1 MKNISKPATLVLINV
16 LVGFSYTANTVAQEE
31 TETQRRESEIQQQDR
46 YFSPDDLRLNSE
58 FSEYLQWPFGWS
70 QRPEF
75 SELTPLR
82 QDSERLHNQYPQY
95 LLPTQDEQRLR
106 TVRTEERLRT
116 EEGLDP
122 QQRDTDQGQAFG
134 EGIVLRTEQRQQTR
148 EVAIEPRQTRVELA
162 TDNADSGTE
171 YFQQEQTEQ
180 FVTPLEN
187 SSLVEGGQ
195 RVFESTE
202 QIQQPLQL
210 DPQVTEQRIE
220 TIVQQE
226 NVRQI
231 EVVEGRQIDGQRVIE
246 GHQFIEGQRF
256 VEGQPQIED
265 QPQIQGQRI
274 IESPQVVK
282 GQLPVQSQR
291 VFESTEQI
299 QQPLQLDPQVTE
311 QRVETIVQQEN
322 VRQIEV
328 VEGRQ
333 IDGQRA
339 IEGHQFIEG
348 QRFVEGQPQIQGQR
362 IVESPQVVKGQLPV
376 QGQHVFEST
385 EQIQLEP
392 QVTEQ
397 RVETRVRPGTQET
410 RGEGIVVHANRRE
423 IETLETENLVGV
435 PPISTPNRFEKEEG
449 QAVAVAPLQNQ
460 RGQQAQGQAAQ
471 RSIAQVTTRSSQSES
486 RKAGAW
492 WILLPL
498 FLVPFLCWAAWRFI
512 SSLETEE
519 QVTKTRSTTDQST
532 TRTLATSKTSKSQQR
547 QSREFVEREVSDR
560 QQTTRSEVD
569 QTERKS
575 RDRSE
580 QTVRSETR
588 TERPECE
595 EQTTRSETDR
605 TERKSRDRSERTV
618 RSESS
623 SERPEREEQTTRSET
638 DRTERKSSDRSER
651 TVRSE
656 SRSESPEREE
666 QTIRSETDRT
676 ERKSSD
682 RSEQTVRSGSRSERP
697 ATSSRQQRELSRE
710 VEAEATDCEL
720 NAQQQ
725 ERQGAEQQEQGR
737 TRSPQLCDDNTGTT
751 CGDTR
756 SQTSGICESKNSQES
771 KNGQARGSNCDD
783 RNSSA
788 GETNRETVAST
799 AESRDDLTRIEGI
812 TEEAQRAL
820 YSSGYYRYSDLQNAS
835 KKQLKRVL
843 AGYNLK
849 FTDAQTKSWIV
860 QSESLVSQGEIS
872 EQSVQ
877 QSQFNTSDSDTRAS
891 EEHVSRNASSQRDD
905 LTKIRGIGKA
915 TSDLLSRSGITS
927 YRDLYEAEPQR
938 LRQLLD
944 QAGPKFK
951 LIDPSN
957 WSQQAALA
965 MNANS
970 DGLKRWQPESAGASS
985 TQCNHDYSSM
995 EPDDLTAIRG
1005 IGPATQKIL
1014 LEKGIHRFEQ
1024 IASMKSEQFEELFAE
1039 YQDKF
1044 NLVDPSTW
1052 PEQAQSMLG
1061 NRISANE
1068 QEIEIMNE
1076 IQSIAQIA
1084 KEQPRETRQSD
1095 RTPQS

>member
-471 RSIAQVTTRSSQSES
+471 SSIAQVTTRSSQSES
-486 RKAGAW
+486 KKAGAW

-588 TERPECE
+588 TERPERE

-623 SERPEREEQTTRSET
+623 SERPEREEQTT
-638 DRTERKSSDRSER
+638 
-651 TVRSE
+651 
-656 SRSESPEREE
+656 
-666 QTIRSETDRT
+666 RSETDRT

>member
-486 RKAGAW
+486 KKAGAW

-498 FLVPFLCWAAWRFI
+498 FLVPFLCWAARRFI

-588 TERPECE
+588 TERPERE

-623 SERPEREEQTTRSET
+623 SERPEREEQTT
-638 DRTERKSSDRSER
+638 
-651 TVRSE
+651 
-656 SRSESPEREE
+656 
-666 QTIRSETDRT
+666 RSETDRT

-965 MNANS
+965 MNADS

>member
-95 LLPTQDEQRLR
+95 LLPTQNEQRLR

-116 EEGLDP
+116 EEGLDS

-486 RKAGAW
+486 KKAGAW

-588 TERPECE
+588 TERPERE

-623 SERPEREEQTTRSET
+623 SERPEREEQTT
-638 DRTERKSSDRSER
+638 
-651 TVRSE
+651 
-656 SRSESPEREE
+656 
-666 QTIRSETDRT
+666 RSETDRT

-860 QSESLVSQGEIS
+860 QSESLVSQGGIS

-891 EEHVSRNASSQRDD
+891 EEYVSRNASSQRDD

-965 MNANS
+965 MNADS

>member
-256 VEGQPQIED
+256 VEGQPQI
-265 QPQIQGQRI
+265 
-274 IESPQVVK
+274 
-282 GQLPVQSQR
+282 
-291 VFESTEQI
+291 
-299 QQPLQLDPQVTE
+299 
-311 QRVETIVQQEN
+311 
-322 VRQIEV
+322 
-328 VEGRQ
+328 
-333 IDGQRA
+333 
-339 IEGHQFIEG
+339 
-348 QRFVEGQPQIQGQR
+348 QGQR

-486 RKAGAW
+486 KKAGAW

-588 TERPECE
+588 TERPERE

-605 TERKSRDRSERTV
+605 TERKSSDRSERTV

-666 QTIRSETDRT
+666 QTTRSETDRT

>member
-471 RSIAQVTTRSSQSES
+471 SSIAQVTTRSSQSES
-486 RKAGAW
+486 KKAGAW

-588 TERPECE
+588 TERPE
-595 EQTTRSETDR
+595 
-605 TERKSRDRSERTV
+605 
-618 RSESS
+618 
-623 SERPEREEQTTRSET
+623 REEQTT
-638 DRTERKSSDRSER
+638 
-651 TVRSE
+651 
-656 SRSESPEREE
+656 
-666 QTIRSETDRT
+666 RSETDRT

>member
-311 QRVETIVQQEN
+311 QRIETIVQQEN

-333 IDGQRA
+333 IDGQRV

-486 RKAGAW
+486 KKAGAW

-588 TERPECE
+588 TERPERE

-623 SERPEREEQTTRSET
+623 SERPEREEQTT
-638 DRTERKSSDRSER
+638 
-651 TVRSE
+651 
-656 SRSESPEREE
+656 
-666 QTIRSETDRT
+666 RSETDRT

>member
-16 LVGFSYTANTVAQEE
+16 LVGFSCTANTVAQEE

-231 EVVEGRQIDGQRVIE
+231 EVVEGRQIDGQR
-246 GHQFIEGQRF
+246 
-256 VEGQPQIED
+256 
-265 QPQIQGQRI
+265 
-274 IESPQVVK
+274 
-282 GQLPVQSQR
+282 
-291 VFESTEQI
+291 
-299 QQPLQLDPQVTE
+299 
-311 QRVETIVQQEN
+311 
-322 VRQIEV
+322 
-328 VEGRQ
+328 
-333 IDGQRA
+333 A

-486 RKAGAW
+486 KKAGAW

-588 TERPECE
+588 TERPERE

-666 QTIRSETDRT
+666 QTTRSETDRT

-965 MNANS
+965 MNADS

>member
-256 VEGQPQIED
+256 VEGQPQIDD

-311 QRVETIVQQEN
+311 QRVETMVQQEN

-486 RKAGAW
+486 KKAGAW

-588 TERPECE
+588 TERPERE

-623 SERPEREEQTTRSET
+623 SERPEREEQTT
-638 DRTERKSSDRSER
+638 
-651 TVRSE
+651 
-656 SRSESPEREE
+656 
-666 QTIRSETDRT
+666 RSETDRT

-965 MNANS
+965 MNADS

>member
-486 RKAGAW
+486 KKAGAW

-588 TERPECE
+588 TERPERE

-623 SERPEREEQTTRSET
+623 SERPEREEQTT
-638 DRTERKSSDRSER
+638 
-651 TVRSE
+651 
-656 SRSESPEREE
+656 
-666 QTIRSETDRT
+666 RSETDRT

-965 MNANS
+965 MNADS

>member
-1 MKNISKPATLVLINV
+1 MNKSSKPTTLALITT
-16 LVGFSYTANTVAQEE
+16 LLGFSFTASTVAQEE
-31 TETQRRESEIQQQDR
+31 TETPRRESRIQQQNR
-46 YFSPDDLRLNSE
+46 YFHPDDLRLNSE
-58 FSEYLQWPFGWS
+58 FSEYLGSPFLWN
-70 QRPEF
+70 QRSEF
-75 SELTPLR
+75 SELTSPRQDFERTRDQFPQHLLTTQDEQLSQDDLRLNGEFSEYLFSEYLGLPFLWNQRSKFSELTSPR
-82 QDSERLHNQYPQY
+82 QDSERTHDQYPQY
-95 LLPTQDEQRLR
+95 LLPTQDEQRLQS
-106 TVRTEERLRT
+106 VRTEERLRT
-116 EEGLDP
+116 EEGLRSL
-122 QQRDTDQGQAFG
+122 QLETDQGQAFG
-134 EGIVLRTEQRQQTR
+134 EGIVLQTEQRQQKR
-148 EVAIEPRQTRVELA
+148 EVTIEPRQTRLELA
-162 TDNADSGTE
+162 TGNAQTE
-171 YFQQEQTEQ
+171 YFQQEQTEG
-180 FVTPLEN
+180 FVAPRDN
-187 SSLVEGGQ
+187 SSLIEGG
-195 RVFESTE
+195 
-202 QIQQPLQL
+202 
-210 DPQVTEQRIE
+210 

-226 NVRQI
+226 TVRQI
-231 EVVEGRQIDGQRVIE
+231 QVTEGHQIDGQRVIE
-246 GHQFIEGQRF
+246 DHKLIEDQRL
-256 VEGQPQIED
+256 VEGQSRT
-265 QPQIQGQRI
+265 QG
-274 IESPQVVK
+274 
-282 GQLPVQSQR
+282 QR
-291 VFESTEQI
+291 VFESTKRL
-299 QQPLQLDPQVTE
+299 QQPLQLERQVT
-311 QRVETIVQQEN
+311 
-322 VRQIEV
+322 
-328 VEGRQ
+328 
-333 IDGQRA
+333 
-339 IEGHQFIEG
+339 
-348 QRFVEGQPQIQGQR
+348 
-362 IVESPQVVKGQLPV
+362 K
-376 QGQHVFEST
+376 
-385 EQIQLEP
+385 
-392 QVTEQ
+392 Q
-397 RVETRVRPGTQET
+397 RVETRVQLGAQEF
-410 RGEGIVVHANRRE
+410 RGAAIDKQTSRRE
-423 IETLETENLVGV
+423 IGILDTEKIVSV
-435 PPISTPNRFEKEEG
+435 SPTYTSNRFEKEESR
-449 QAVAVAPLQNQ
+449 ATVVAPVQNT
-460 RGQQAQGQAAQ
+460 RGPQTRGQAAQ
-471 RSIAQVTTRSSQSES
+471 RAIAQGTTRHSQRES
-486 RKAGAW
+486 QKAGAW
-492 WILLPL
+492 WM
-498 FLVPFLCWAAWRFI
+498 FLTIVPIFCWAAWRFI
-512 SSLETEE
+512 SSSKTEE
-519 QVTKTRSTTDQST
+519 QATKTRSTTDQST

-588 TERPECE
+588 TERPE
-595 EQTTRSETDR
+595 
-605 TERKSRDRSERTV
+605 
-618 RSESS
+618 
-623 SERPEREEQTTRSET
+623 REEQTTRSET

-666 QTIRSETDRT
+666 QTTRSETDRT

>member
-70 QRPEF
+70 QRPEL

-116 EEGLDP
+116 EEGFDP

-162 TDNADSGTE
+162 TDNADNGTE

-486 RKAGAW
+486 KKAGAW

-588 TERPECE
+588 TERPERE

-623 SERPEREEQTTRSET
+623 SERPEREEQTT
-638 DRTERKSSDRSER
+638 
-651 TVRSE
+651 
-656 SRSESPEREE
+656 
-666 QTIRSETDRT
+666 RSETDRT

-965 MNANS
+965 MNADS